1 MRQRGFWLP
10 FPWELYA
17 FFGAEAGAERNKKLR
32 KQEKMRKLIDRRKM
46 VCYDT
51 LVTASRVSA
60 LTLAQKASWVYNY
73 RHDRYILYLVV

>member
-1 MRQRGFWLP
+1 
-10 FPWELYA
+10 
-17 FFGAEAGAERNKKLR
+17 
-32 KQEKMRKLIDRRKM
+32 MRKLIDRRKM